1 MDSPAEINPLRIDS
15 DRGLA
20 GFLDRITGCS
30 SIAVDMESNG
40 FHRYRERVCLVQIAA
55 GGIVALVDTIAIA
68 NISALGAIFADSRM
82 EKIMHSTD
90 YDLRSFD
97 RDYGF
102 RFHNIFDTS
111 VAASF
116 AGSRM
121 LGLGTIL
128 SEYLGVE
135 IAKSK
140 RLQRHDWSAR
150 PISEEA
156 VRYAALDVLHL
167 HALREVLAGRL
178 NELGRMSWVREE
190 CDRLEAIRYC
200 PPEPPETA
208 FLSVKGVRSLKPRE
222 RAVFRELYL
231 LREREAAEADRP
243 PFKVFSSNLM
253 MQLSQHPEAEITEF
267 DGIPPSRKQRLMAE
281 IREAVRRG
289 LEAPPVPYNG
299 KPENFRGRMEP
310 DASALLAGMKEWR
323 TRTGNE
329 LGIDPALVW
338 PAKSLEE
345 LACGCNGS
353 GTAGSGTAGSGTD
366 GELRKNGIPL
376 VRNWQREQFGESL
389 RELLINPVK
398 PVTPVDEALVG

>member
-1 MDSPAEINPLRIDS
+1 MIDNPSEISPLRINS
-15 DRGLA
+15 GSGLA
-20 GFLDRITGCS
+20 AFLDRISGCA

-55 GGIVALVDTIAIA
+55 RGIVALVDTIAIA
-68 NISALGAIFADSRM
+68 DVSALGAIFADPKI

-102 RFHNIFDTS
+102 RFRNIFDTS
-111 VAASF
+111 IAASF

-128 SEYLGVE
+128 LEYLGVE

-167 HALREVLAGRL
+167 HALRDVLAGRL
-178 NELGRMSWVREE
+178 NELGRMAWVREE

-208 FLSVKGVRSLKPRE
+208 FLSAKGVRALKPRE

-231 LREREAAEADRP
+231 LREREASDVDRP
-243 PFKVFSSNLM
+243 PFKVFSSGLM
-253 MQLSQHPEAEITEF
+253 MQLAQNPEAEITEF
-267 DGIPPSRKQRLMAE
+267 DGIPSSRRQRLLAE

-289 LEAPPVPYNG
+289 IEASPVLYNG

-310 DASALLAGMKEWR
+310 SASALLAKMKDWR
-323 TRTGNE
+323 TNKGVE

-345 LACGCNGS
+345 LAGGCNGN
-353 GTAGSGTAGSGTD
+353 GTPGTETHV
-366 GELRKNGIPL
+366 ELQKNGIPL

-389 RELLINPVK
+389 RELLGSAVPETVR
-398 PVTPVDEALVG
+398 